1 MTSIFDR
8 SLNINGVNS
17 FSPSLTIP
25 NDDSVLNVA
34 EFFDNIFSFEVG
46 CVNSSVL
53 APASFPMSDSEFN
66 NGILPARKWYD
77 HCFLKSEHLID
88 Y

>member
-34 EFFDNIFSFEVG
+34 EFFENIFSFEVG

-53 APASFPMSDSEFN
+53 APASFPMSDSELQQRNSPCAEMVRPLFFEI
-66 NGILPARKWYD
+66 GALD
-77 HCFLKSEHLID
+77 
-88 Y
+88 